1 MTIAQQR
8 ASLYDSFATLYAR
21 EIGRETLFR
30 LTDPNAAWPFL
41 QALSV
46 LEPDAF
52 ARLQV
57 ALAPIAALEPAEA
70 LLELRADFTHAF
82 LLAPA
87 SSAAPYA
94 SLYLSDGNTAKQL
107 YGEHEALLRHFL
119 NEQHLAI
126 HPDFPEPADHLA
138 ILLATAASLA
148 RNEAA
153 SGVQR
158 NFISAALNAWLPAFN
173 ERCQQ
178 LTLRF
183 DFYPALSPLLLE
195 FVVQDLAFLDSAAN

>member
-21 EIGRETLFR
+21 EIGRETLSH

-57 ALAPIAALEPAEA
+57 ALSPIAALAPAEA

-119 NEQHLAI
+119 NEQHLSI
-126 HPDFPEPADHLA
+126 HPDFPEPADHL
-138 ILLATAASLA
+138 
-148 RNEAA
+148 EAA
-153 SGVQR
+153 SDVQR

-178 LTLRF
+178 LALRF
-183 DFYPALSPLLLE
+183 DFYPALSPLLVN
-195 FVVQDLAFLDSAAN
+195 FVAQDLAFLA